1 MLSNSVGRRVESLN
15 AARDDLAQLGR
26 GNALAEG
33 TVLWSSGYNWSTLCV
48 SSICSSSISISSNSN
63 TYMPFPQLK
72 LVHKGILMV
81 ALPLAIQG
89 GVYLKLKSDLAE
101 LQRQTQELDVRREV
115 VNRVNQ
121 TLLYSFYGFQSLM
134 QFKLYGQ
141 SANRHYFEKYEENL
155 IKGNDELADIIEK
168 KEHDREKAD
177 RLRFLSRDYIAAL
190 KESQFNPDEHNQVA
204 TISDD
209 LLRNIHF
216 RDVAK
221 ELFTALKDLGLSEQA
236 KVTDASGREESY
248 RQKVQQA
255 TDFTVLVNAIVALLL
270 AIVFVRGTVAK
281 LNLVKENTRR
291 FAADKSLLEP
301 LGSRDEIGELDAF
314 FHTMAEA
321 LTDARTKEK
330 YMNALLK
337 DSKERLEGLINNI
350 PAALVVTDE
359 QGRIQ
364 SLNPA
369 AEKLFGYQGDALSEK
384 SIEKLFAKLA
394 NGDSLL
400 EKLRTGT
407 GSHPLA
413 MEALSAEQEIIAVE
427 VATTDFD
434 SPDGKSILS
443 TIIDVTERYKLEKL
457 KRDFYAMVSHDI
469 RTPLTTISG
478 VLQLS
483 RLGRYGPVSNELAS
497 RLKMAEDNT
506 QRLLEMVGKLLDL
519 DKLEAG
525 TIELKLEAVPLQ
537 VIVSG
542 AISSTLAQREEK
554 GITISGRD
562 HGLVVTG
569 DAHYLTQ
576 VLTNLVANAIRYS
589 PAGGAIAIAAEELE
603 HYVLVS
609 VSDQGPGVPEAARAE
624 IFERFKQTDAG
635 RDQKAGFGLGLSICQ
650 SIITMHGGQIG
661 VDAAPGGGARFW
673 FKVAKG

>member
-1 MLSNSVGRRVESLN
+1 
-15 AARDDLAQLGR
+15 
-26 GNALAEG
+26 
-33 TVLWSSGYNWSTLCV
+33 
-48 SSICSSSISISSNSN
+48 
-63 TYMPFPQLK
+63 MPFPQLK
-72 LVHKGILMV
+72 LAHKGILMV

-101 LQRQTQELDVRREV
+101 LQHQTEELDVRRDV

-141 SANRHYFEKYEENL
+141 TANRHYFEKYEENL

-168 KEHDREKAD
+168 KEHDKEKAE
-177 RLRFLSRDYIAAL
+177 RLRFLSRDYIVAL
-190 KESQFNPDEHNQVA
+190 KESQFNPAEHNQVA

-236 KVTDASGREESY
+236 KVSDASGREESY
-248 RQKVQQA
+248 RKKVQQA
-255 TDFTVLVNAIVALLL
+255 TDMTVLVNAIVALLL
-270 AIVFVRGTVAK
+270 AIVFVRGTVSK
-281 LNLVKENTRR
+281 LNILKENTRR
-291 FAADKSLLEP
+291 FASDKALLER
-301 LGSRDEIGELDAF
+301 LGSSDEIGELDSF
-314 FHTMAEA
+314 FHNMAEA

-337 DSKERLEGLINNI
+337 DSKERLESLINNI

-369 AEKLFGYQGDALSEK
+369 AEKLFGYQNEELGEQ
-384 SIEKLFAKLA
+384 SIEKLFAKSA
-394 NGDSLL
+394 KGESFIA
-400 EKLRTGT
+400 KLKSGT
-407 GSHPLA
+407 GSHPIAL
-413 MEALSAEQEIIAVE
+413 EALSSEQEIIAVE
-427 VATTDFD
+427 VATTDFEG
-434 SPDGKSILS
+434 PDGARILA
-443 TIIDVTERYKLEKL
+443 TIIDVTERYKLEAL

-483 RLGRYGPVSNELAS
+483 RLGRYGAVSEELAN
-497 RLKMAEDNT
+497 RLRMAEDNT

-519 DKLEAG
+519 DKLEDG
-525 TIELKLEAVPLQ
+525 TIDLNLEPVP
-537 VIVSG
+537 VATIVGG
-542 AISSTLAQREEK
+542 AINSTVTQREEK
-554 GITISGRD
+554 GISISGRD
-562 HGLVVTG
+562 HGLVVTCDG
-569 DAHYLTQ
+569 HYLTQ

-603 HYVLVS
+603 DWVLIS
-609 VSDQGPGVPEAARAE
+609 VSDQGPGVPESSRAA
-624 IFERFKQTDAG
+624 IFERFKQSDAA
-635 RDQKAGFGLGLSICQ
+635 RDQKSGFGLGLSICK
-650 SIITMHGGQIG
+650 SIVTLHGGQIG
-661 VDAAPGGGARFW
+661 VDTAPGGGARFW
-673 FKVAKG
+673 FKVAKA

>member
-1 MLSNSVGRRVESLN
+1 
-15 AARDDLAQLGR
+15 
-26 GNALAEG
+26 
-33 TVLWSSGYNWSTLCV
+33 
-48 SSICSSSISISSNSN
+48 
-63 TYMPFPQLK
+63 MPFPQLK
-72 LVHKGILMV
+72 LAHKGILMV
-81 ALPLAIQG
+81 ALPLLIQG

-168 KEHDREKAD
+168 KEHDKEKAD

-270 AIVFVRGTVAK
+270 AIVFVRGTVSK

-291 FAADKSLLEP
+291 FAADKPLLEP

-337 DSKERLEGLINNI
+337 DSKERLEGLINSI

-364 SLNPA
+364 SINPA
-369 AEKLFGYQGDALSEK
+369 AEKLFGYQNDALSDK

-394 NGDSLL
+394 KGDSLL
-400 EKLRTGT
+400 ERLRTGT

-413 MEALSAEQEIIAVE
+413 MEALSSEQEIIAVE
-427 VATTDFD
+427 VATTEFEG
-434 SPDGKSILS
+434 PDGTSILS

-483 RLGRYGPVSNELAS
+483 RLGRYGPVSDELAS
-497 RLKMAEDNT
+497 RLQMAEDNT

-525 TIELKLEAVPLQ
+525 TVVLKLEAVPLQ

-542 AISSTLAQREEK
+542 AISATLAQREEK
-554 GITISGRD
+554 GIAISGRD
-562 HGLVVTG
+562 HGLVVTC

-589 PAGGAIAIAAEELE
+589 PTGGAIAIEAEEHENYALI
-603 HYVLVS
+603 S
-609 VSDQGPGVPEAARAE
+609 ISDQGPGVPEAARAE

-635 RDQKAGFGLGLSICQ
+635 RDQKSGFGLGLSICQ